1 MIYNLDNQEERNLY
15 AMGNNKPSYPFKEG
29 DDYYTIVGG
38 DIVHSCWDDISEE
51 LYTPDRKYF
60 SSEEEARK
68 FMAKKFY
75 TIRTYWQMCA
85 DTIVEAE
92 SLEEALEKVFEA
104 PLPTDGEYLMGSF
117 EIDKTNLEEGQYKEE
132 FETIKD
138 RF

>member
-1 MIYNLDNQEERNLY
+1 M
-15 AMGNNKPSYPFKEG
+15 KKYPFSEG
-29 DDYYTIVGG
+29 DDYYTIEHD

-60 SSEEEARK
+60 ATEQEAQK
-68 FMAKKFY
+68 YLDEQKLKSINMAKKFY
-75 TIRTYWQMCA
+75 TIKTYWQMCA

>member
-1 MIYNLDNQEERNLY
+1 M
-15 AMGNNKPSYPFKEG
+15 KKYPFSEG
-29 DDYYTIVGG
+29 DDYYTIEDG

-60 SSEEEARK
+60 ATKEEAQK

-75 TIRTYWQMCA
+75 IIPTYWQMCA
-85 DTIVEAE
+85 NTIVEAE
-92 SLEEALEKVFEA
+92 SLEEALEKIFEA
-104 PLPTDGEYLMGSF
+104 PLPTYGEYLMGSF

>member
-1 MIYNLDNQEERNLY
+1 M
-15 AMGNNKPSYPFKEG
+15 KKYPFSEG

-104 PLPTDGEYLMGSF
+104 PLPTNGEYLMGSF

>member
-1 MIYNLDNQEERNLY
+1 M
-15 AMGNNKPSYPFKEG
+15 KKYPFSEG
-29 DDYYTIVGG
+29 DDYYTIEDG

-60 SSEEEARK
+60 ATKEEAQK

-104 PLPTDGEYLMGSF
+104 PLPTDGQYLMGSF